1 MGSKI
6 KEAKLNAAV
15 FKNPTAIKLGGTAFV
30 NSDFFA
36 RKALL
41 DSFYTDELLTCA
53 LELLPKLKKN
63 LEMIPETDT
72 GVDEFLDLF
81 SSASSLLIACG
92 WRPAGSDHLSRP

>member
-30 NSDFFA
+30 NPDFFV

-41 DSFYTDELLTCA
+41 DSFYTDELL
-53 LELLPKLKKN
+53 
-63 LEMIPETDT
+63 
-72 GVDEFLDLF
+72 V
-81 SSASSLLIACG
+81 
-92 WRPAGSDHLSRP
+92 H